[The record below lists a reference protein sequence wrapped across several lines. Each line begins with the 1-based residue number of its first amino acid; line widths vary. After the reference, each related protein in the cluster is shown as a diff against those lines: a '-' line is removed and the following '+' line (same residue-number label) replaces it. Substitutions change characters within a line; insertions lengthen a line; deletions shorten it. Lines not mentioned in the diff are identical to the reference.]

1 MDLDEYFSK
10 SSDLVIDEVPEGFKS
25 GFVSLVGRPNAGKS
39 TLLNALAGEKVAITS
54 KTSQTTRTRIQG
66 IVNDDMY
73 QMAIVDTPGIHKPKD
88 VLGEQLNE
96 TALGAL
102 DDVDIACM
110 VIDAS
115 KPIGRGDE
123 WVAKHVERSK
133 AKKVCVLSKSDIATK
148 EEVASQHLAADA
160 LMKWDSMVLLSAKK
174 GYNLDAF
181 IDECVQLLPEGPR
194 WFPRS
199 MTSDQTEEML
209 IAEFIR
215 EKVLRSFK
223 DEIPHSVGVSI
234 DQFEYSKKK
243 HMYFIEATILTERD
257 SQKAILIGKGGRAIK
272 KVGTQARE
280 ELEAL
285 LGSKVYLGLS
295 VKVKRGWRS
304 DDAQLR
310 RFGYM
315 E

>member
-10 SSDLVIDEVPEGFKS
+10 TSDSYIESVPDNFKS
-25 GFVSLVGRPNAGKS
+25 GFVSLLGRPNAGKS
-39 TLLNALAGEKVAITS
+39 TLTNTLAGQKVAITS
-54 KTSQTTRTRIQG
+54 STSQTTRTRIQA
-66 IVNDDMY
+66 IVNGEDF
-73 QMAIVDTPGIHKPKD
+73 QLVIVDTPGIHKPHD

-96 TALGAL
+96 TALSAL

-115 KPIGRGDE
+115 QPIGRGDE
-123 WVAKHVERSK
+123 WVAAHIAKSK

-148 EEVASQHLAADA
+148 AQIASQHLAADE
-160 LMKWDSMVLLSAKK
+160 LMKWDSMICLSAKK
-174 GYNLDAF
+174 GYNIDAF
-181 IDECVQLLPEGPR
+181 IEECVCLLPQGPR
-194 WFPRS
+194 WFPS
-199 MTSDQTEEML
+199 NMTSDQTEEML
-209 IAEFIR
+209 VAEFIR
-215 EKVLRSFK
+215 EKVLKSYQ

-234 DQFEYSKKK
+234 DKFEYSNKK
-243 HMYFIEATILTERD
+243 HIYLIEATVLTERE
-257 SQKAILIGKGGRAIK
+257 SQKAILIGKGGSAIK
-272 KVGTQARE
+272 NVGTLARK
-280 ELEAL
+280 ELETL

-304 DDAQLR
+304 DDSQLR

>member
-10 SSDLVIDEVPEGFKS
+10 QSTLDSDDAPEGFRS
-25 GFVSLVGRPNAGKS
+25 GFVTLIGRPNAGKS
-39 TLLNALAGEKVAITS
+39 TLLNALAGQKVAITS
-54 KTSQTTRTRIQG
+54 KTSQTTRTRIQA
-66 IVNDDMY
+66 IVNDDMF
-73 QMAIVDTPGIHKPKD
+73 QLAIVDTPGIHKPKD

-96 TALGAL
+96 TALSAL
-102 DDVDIACM
+102 DDIDIACM

-123 WVAKHVERSK
+123 WVARHVAKSD

-148 EEVASQHLAADA
+148 EQVAEQHLAADK
-160 LMKWDSMVLLSAKK
+160 LLQWDSMVLLSAKR

-181 IDECVQLLPEGPR
+181 IEECVQLLPEGPR
-194 WFPRS
+194 WFPSS
-199 MTSDQTEEML
+199 MTTDQSEESL

-215 EKVLRSFK
+215 EKILRSFK

-243 HMYFIEATILTERD
+243 RMYFIEATVLTERD
-257 SQKAILIGKGGRAIK
+257 SQKAILIGKGGKAIK
-272 KVGTQARE
+272 KVGVQARS
-280 ELEAL
+280 ELELL
-285 LGSKVYLGLS
+285 LGCKVYLGLS

-304 DDAQLR
+304 DDSQLR